1 MVQARRMA
9 DPHKIITS
17 DAPILAT
24 ITTKVLAISGGLIWI
39 GTLNAN
45 VS

>member
-1 MVQARRMA
+1 MA

-17 DAPILAT
+17 AAPIIAT
-24 ITTKVLAISGGLIWI
+24 ITTTVLAIIGGHIWI